1 MTLIPSELNHLS
13 LAATVSQS
21 HKFGTSFSQS
31 IISPGVDSVSPF
43 LFDPL
48 PHLMSPVVTG
58 AKHRVMD
65 QTASSFSQKK
75 TCKTCGVCRDSS
87 QGPLGYSQHS
97 LMTVL
102 ITFSDT
108 ILLLCHSPRLGG
120 CSPLGDV
127 THSISGLRGLK
138 LCSNSSLGMGRKGR
152 CFSCLCLSSAFLYL
166 GTFVC
171 TSHMPLHD
179 LQTRTLS
186 FFLWV

>member
-1 MTLIPSELNHLS
+1 MP
-13 LAATVSQS
+13 
-21 HKFGTSFSQS
+21 
-31 IISPGVDSVSPF
+31 
-43 LFDPL
+43 
-48 PHLMSPVVTG
+48 PVVTG

-65 QTASSFSQKK
+65 QTALSFPQAVWALQRLFSRCPWILSAL
-75 TCKTCGVCRDSS
+75 TNDSS
-87 QGPLGYSQHS
+87 PHINC
-97 LMTVL
+97 VA
-102 ITFSDT
+102 ISDT
-108 ILLLCHSPRLGG
+108 ILLICHSPRLGG

-127 THSISGLRGLK
+127 THSISGLRELK
-138 LCSNSSLGMGRKGR
+138 LCSNSSLGMGAKGR